1 MIHQLIHSPVAHYS
15 GTVYRGST
23 FAAHFHNSYELIRV
37 LSGRADVAVGGR
49 TIPLSAEEYLL
60 LSPCAVHEVRSCG
73 QAEYFVAV
81 IAPDYI
87 TDYAETHKNDIAV
100 RFRADSDA
108 DALIRTRL
116 IDADCASVYMR
127 KACFYL
133 LLSFAEE
140 GEVLLRADQ
149 YDSSFVYAVNS
160 YIAEHF
166 TEPLRRQELAQM
178 MGYEP
183 HYFSSLF
190 RKNFGMGIRKYLN
203 IYRISHACRLLR
215 TTDSTVS
222 AIAFASGFSGV
233 RDFNAVFAGLLG
245 TTPTG
250 YRAGCALQHRTEIA
264 HGN

>member
-1 MIHQLIHSPVAHYS
+1 MIHQLINSSVAHYS
-15 GTVYRGST
+15 GIIYRGDT

-37 LSGRADVAVGGR
+37 LSGRADVTVGGR
-49 TIPLSAEEYLL
+49 TITLSAEEYLL
-60 LSPCAVHEVRSCG
+60 ISPCAVHELRG
-73 QAEYFVAV
+73 GADAAYFVAI
-81 IAPDYI
+81 IAPDHI

-100 RFRADSDA
+100 RFRLDADA
-108 DALIRTRL
+108 DALIRARL
-116 IDADCASVYMR
+116 IDADCASVYGR

-133 LLSFAEE
+133 LLSFAEQ

-149 YDSSFVYAVNS
+149 YDISFVYAVNS

-215 TTDSTVS
+215 TTDSTIS

-233 RDFNAVFAGLLG
+233 RDFNAVFAELLG
-245 TTPTG
+245 MTPTG
-250 YRAGCALQHRTEIA
+250 YRG
-264 HGN
+264 G